1 MSGILRKLLLGGLAA
16 AALMVTADFASA
28 QRRRDYWDNYD
39 SYWGSHWRWY
49 DRDYRPYYSRRY
61 YGSYYSPYYGYYRP
75 YGYGYGYGYGYRPW
89 SYYGDSGF
97 GLRIGPFSF
106 QSWD

>member
-1 MSGILRKLLLGGLAA
+1 MFGILRKALLGALAA
-16 AALMVTADFASA
+16 AALVLTADTASA
-28 QRRRDYWDNYD
+28 QRRRDHWDDHRGYWRD
-39 SYWGSHWRWY
+39 HWRWY

-61 YGSYYSPYYGYYRP
+61 YGNYYNPYYG
-75 YGYGYGYGYGYRPW
+75 GYSRSYGYGYGYRPW
-89 SYYGDSGF
+89 NYYGDSGF